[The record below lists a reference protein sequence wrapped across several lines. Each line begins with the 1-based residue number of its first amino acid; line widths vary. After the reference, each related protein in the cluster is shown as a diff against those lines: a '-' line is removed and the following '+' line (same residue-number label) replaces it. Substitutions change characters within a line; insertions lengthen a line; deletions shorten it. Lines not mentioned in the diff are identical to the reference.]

1 MRRADCTETATNY
14 ATHTHSLLI
23 LQMET
28 RRERSSRCDAD
39 RAGPSLRGPVRRRQP
54 NSGQRRTPDRRQ
66 PHDRRRTPDRQQPRD
81 RRRTPDRRQPHDRRR
96 TPDRQQPRDRRR
108 TPDRRQPRDQRRT
121 PDRRQ
126 SRDQRQTPDRRQLRK
141 PGSLN
146 QPGPSEEPKDSQK
159 RGHPADKSVVKEVDL
174 PLTGLWKRRQQE
186 RHRWADKQSKTE
198 PKPEAKKTDKEEIE
212 MPSFAEPSK
221 ASRRRKARQLNRK
234 KWSYYCQQNNIPDQ
248 RLNMVMRKTAEKNK
262 KRMERRK
269 REAEKAS
276 KEIVTWEEERIRRG
290 KPKTR
295 AEFEKIRA
303 ENPFR
308 KKMEIAMKK
317 AQTNAKLALRRQRTA
332 EMVRRKELQPVPHVS
347 DLEAKRL
354 MYDSSGAVKI
364 QAEQKAD
371 TNPTIRRYQ
380 FD

>member
-1 MRRADCTETATNY
+1 M
-14 ATHTHSLLI
+14 
-23 LQMET
+23 
-28 RRERSSRCDAD
+28 
-39 RAGPSLRGPVRRRQP
+39 
-54 NSGQRRTPDRRQ
+54 
-66 PHDRRRTPDRQQPRD
+66 
-81 RRRTPDRRQPHDRRR
+81 
-96 TPDRQQPRDRRR
+96 
-108 TPDRRQPRDQRRT
+108 
-121 PDRRQ
+121 
-126 SRDQRQTPDRRQLRK
+126 
-141 PGSLN
+141 
-146 QPGPSEEPKDSQK
+146 
-159 RGHPADKSVVKEVDL
+159 VKEADL

-186 RHRWADKQSKTE
+186 RQRWADEHAKTTPKSDKTE
-198 PKPEAKKTDKEEIE
+198 KPDKEEIA

-248 RLNMVMRKTAEKNK
+248 RLNLLLRKTSEKNK

-269 REAEKAS
+269 READKAS
-276 KEIVTWEEERIRRG
+276 KEIAAWEEERIRRG

-354 MYDSSGAVKI
+354 MYGSSGAVKI